1 MVKEVIDVKLILAR
15 TIPTLSLQP
24 QIRKIMKKKNIDFT
38 QQKPLNLDGFI
49 TIQKK
54 DDGLHTA
61 DFQCCEDVQMEPFK
75 GDFRVQGMRD
85 GNIYMDQK
93 PKRKKNKPIFRQDN
107 SSLSLGK
114 DDVYYFIFRLPK
126 DQLRAIPE
134 KLVKQVNEVVMK
146 IVTELF

>member
-1 MVKEVIDVKLILAR
+1 MTK
-15 TIPTLSLQP
+15 
-24 QIRKIMKKKNIDFT
+24 KIELT
-38 QQKPLNLDGFI
+38 EEKPLSVEGLM
-49 TIQKK
+49 TIQLK

-75 GDFRVQGMRD
+75 GDFRVQAMRD
-85 GNIYMDQK
+85 GNIYMDEK
-93 PKRKKNKPIFRQDN
+93 PKRKRNTPIFRQDN